1 MRPLVFLLLAA
12 CSGAE
17 PPPPPP
23 AAPPPAPKSA
33 KKKADTGQ
41 GDSMN
46 RAPQLGSI
54 AFEPPKPTTLDAVRV
69 LVKATDADDD
79 PVDIDYKWFIN
90 GQERF
95 EFRDQV
101 LPARA
106 FKKGDVVHVEVQA
119 NDGAADTE
127 RTSSE
132 LTIANSLP
140 HFITDPNTLREID
153 GFRLEATD
161 EDRDTLTYTLKGQP
175 DGMTID
181 KQLGVLR
188 YKGTE
193 DEPGGP
199 YKITVVAEDTDGG
212 RAGWTFGIELSPG
225 SSAARKAKDAED
237 AGGKRRR

>member
-23 AAPPPAPKSA
+23 AAPPPAPKPA
-33 KKKADTGQ
+33 KKKVDTGQ
-41 GDSMN
+41 GNSMN

-54 AFEPPKPTTLDAVRV
+54 SFDPVKPTTLDAVRV
-69 LVKATDADDD
+69 VVKASDADDD
-79 PVDIDYKWFIN
+79 RIDVDYKWFIN

-106 FKKGDVVHVEVQA
+106 FKKGDVIHVEVQA
-119 NDGAADTE
+119 NDGAADAE

-140 HFITDPNTLREID
+140 HFVTDPNTLREID

-161 EDRDTLTYTLKGQP
+161 EDRDKLTYTLKGQP

-181 KQLGVLR
+181 KDLGVLR
-188 YKGTE
+188 YKGTQ

-199 YKITVVAEDTDGG
+199 YKITVVAKDPDGG

-225 SSAARKAKDAED
+225 SGAAKKAKDAE
-237 AGGKRRR
+237 GKKKRR